1 MLPDDGNAGGYVH
14 REPIH
19 NRILQCSPAD
29 GTVLPLE

>member
-1 MLPDDGNAGGYVH
+1 METRAVH

-19 NRILQCSPAD
+19 NRIVQCSPAD